1 MKMEDMIKIVLK
13 SLSFI
18 VISAMIYESEAIL
31 SCLVQLMDN
40 EEQIHLNFKWLT
52 IFLAFT
58 SYGILTEPSLEVSKI
73 ITRILISCSTI
84 IVVSI
89 ITIVVI
95 YGALFLSFATHN
107 FIQIH
112 QVIVQHFDFKWL
124 MIFLHFMWYGIIV

>member
-1 MKMEDMIKIVLK
+1 MEDMIKIVLK

-40 EEQIHLNFKWLT
+40 EEQAHLNFKWLT

-73 ITRILISCSTI
+73 ITRILIFCSTI

-89 ITIVVI
+89 ITVTVI
-95 YGALFLSFATHN
+95 YGALFLSFATIVHN
-107 FIQIH
+107 CIQIH
-112 QVIVQHFDFKWL
+112 QEIVEHFDFKWL
-124 MIFLHFMWYGIIV
+124 MIFLNFTWYGILV